1 MTSDEP
7 TVLVVDDEPDVLDLY
22 AHWLSDSFTVRTA
35 ESGQAALD
43 NLDASVDVVLLDR
56 RMPTLS
62 GDEVLEKIRDRG
74 LTCRVAMV
82 TAVEPDFDI
91 LEMGFDDYLVKPV
104 SAEELTH
111 TVEKMLRRE
120 SYNTKIQDYF
130 SLVSKKTAL
139 EAEKT
144 RTELEANDEYQQLE
158 SELDAL
164 QDDLSETL
172 DELDE
177 EDFLAAFHD
186 LSGPGMESDPEMDS
200 ESGTDPDFDQE

>member
-22 AHWLSDSFTVRTA
+22 AHWLSESFTVRTA
-35 ESGQAALD
+35 DSGQAALD
-43 NLDASVDVVLLDR
+43 NLDETVSVVLLDR

-62 GDEVLEKIRDRG
+62 GDEVLQKIRDRG
-74 LTCRVAMV
+74 LNCRVAMV

-104 SAEELTH
+104 SAEELTE

-120 SYNTKIQDYF
+120 SYNSKIQDYF

-144 RTELEANDEYQQLE
+144 RTELEANEEYNELE
-158 SELDAL
+158 SELETL
-164 QDDLSETL
+164 QNDLSETL
-172 DELDE
+172 AELEE

-186 LSGPGMESDPEMDS
+186 LSGPGMESDS
-200 ESGTDPDFDQE
+200 DPNQE

>member
-22 AHWLSDSFTVRTA
+22 AHWLSESFTVRTA
-35 ESGQAALD
+35 DSGQAALE
-43 NLDASVDVVLLDR
+43 NLDETVDVVLLDR

-62 GDEVLEKIRDRG
+62 GDEVLKKIRDRG
-74 LTCRVAMV
+74 LSCRVAMV

-104 SAEELTH
+104 SAEELID

-120 SYNTKIQDYF
+120 SYNAKIQDYF

-139 EAEKT
+139 ETEKT
-144 RTELEANDEYQQLE
+144 RTELEANEEYNELE
-158 SELDAL
+158 AELTAL

-172 DELDE
+172 EELEE

-186 LSGPGMESDPEMDS
+186 LSGPDIDSDL
-200 ESGTDPDFDQE
+200 DPDQE